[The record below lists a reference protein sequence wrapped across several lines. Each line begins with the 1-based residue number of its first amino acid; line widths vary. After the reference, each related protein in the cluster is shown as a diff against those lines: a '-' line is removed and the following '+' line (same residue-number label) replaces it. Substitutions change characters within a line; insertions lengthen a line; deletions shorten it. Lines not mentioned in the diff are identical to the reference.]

1 MSRGAEAPNMRMR
14 PVWASSNRPA
24 AWAKAS
30 TISSSGRLAAG
41 AEIGCGHGD
50 GGERRRQSRVQ
61 RLVAGPAEPLRL
73 HAAAEEIEAQI
84 EIAGIFGIEA
94 EEAHGRRAQALG
106 RRRGAR
112 NGALDRLA
120 EAGEG
125 VAQHLGIDRLL
136 GIEVEIKR
144 GRGIAG
150 RRGDGAQAGAVQP
163 LGLED
168 APGRR
173 QDQAALQLADRLLP
187 SLPPIAHGISSH
199 T

>member
-14 PVWASSNRPA
+14 PVWASSSRPA

-30 TISSSGRLAAG
+30 TIKQPGRLAAG
-41 AEIGCGHGD
+41 AEIDSRRGD
-50 GGERRRQSRVQ
+50 GIERRRQRRIQ
-61 RLVAGPAEPLRL
+61 RLVAGPAEALRL

-84 EIAGIFGIEA
+84 EIAGILGIEA
-94 EEAHGRRAQALG
+94 EEAHGRGPQTLG
-106 RRRGAR
+106 RRLGVRH
-112 NGALDRLA
+112 GALDRLA

-125 VAQHLGIDRLL
+125 LAQHLGIDRLL
-136 GIEVEIKR
+136 GIEMEIER
-144 GRGIAG
+144 RRRIAR

-168 APGRR
+168 APGGG
-173 QDQAALQLADRLLP
+173 QDQAALQLADRRLASLLP
-187 SLPPIAHGISSH
+187 VAHGNSSH